1 MECVEK
7 ESLELETMTDEEFQA
22 YKDSICNKLLK
33 RIITVKSLG
42 KRLWKSIAD
51 GNFDFKK
58 QEHSAQHIQSLTKED
73 MKNFVKR
80 FILNS
85 EERRQMVVEYGKEGE
100 DCYSPASFG
109 NVCSSAEFKTAA
121 SFLPVQWKEYEN
133 LGFSFRFCCITSF
146 EMG

>member
-7 ESLELETMTDEEFQA
+7 ESLELEALSEEEFQA

-51 GNFDFKK
+51 GNFDFKR
-58 QEHSAQHIQSLTKED
+58 QEHSAEHIQSLSKED
-73 MKNFVKR
+73 LKSFVKR
-80 FILNS
+80 FILSS

-100 DCYSPASFG
+100 DCYSSSSFG
-109 NVCSSAEFKTAA
+109 NVCSPAEFKSAA
-121 SFLPVQWKEYEN
+121 SLLPVQWKEYEN
-133 LGFSFRFCCITSF
+133 LGFDFRFCCKT
-146 EMG
+146 